1 MNATNTPQQTTPEIM
16 LAEIFCVQVPPNLP
30 QQVRQRLF
38 TLAARDNADKV
49 IGHPEVI
56 ALLESIGAIVPQKS
70 SSTSS
75 DSLQCF
81 GVLWAKDHAVCRR
94 CEVNSTC
101 HALAASY
108 GLDTIKISPRLLGA
122 KITRMPKMF
131 PTVEPADTRPEM
143 ANDMPHYL
151 VYPTSDRDLE
161 LLEWLNAMLRPVMW
175 HGEIHYNIK
184 GTAHYPI
191 SVGKPN
197 GLMEVRFCS
206 PSPDMQRILCRVK
219 KSAAPCRPVWTLP
232 EDATFDKA
240 VSMINA
246 HITKLLEHHESTT

>member
-1 MNATNTPQQTTPEIM
+1 MNATNAPQQATPESI
-16 LAEIFCVQVPPNLP
+16 LAEIFCVQMPPNLP
-30 QQVRQRLF
+30 LQIKQRLF

-56 ALLESIGAIVPQKS
+56 ALLESVGAIVPQKS
-70 SSTSS
+70 ST
-75 DSLQCF
+75 DNLQCF
-81 GVLWAKDHAVCRR
+81 GVLWAKDHAICRR

-131 PTVEPADTRPEM
+131 PTVEPADTRPET
-143 ANDMPHYL
+143 AQDMPHYM

-161 LLEWLNAMLRPVMW
+161 LLEWLNATLRPVIW

-184 GTAHYPI
+184 GTSHYPI

-206 PSPDMQRILCRVK
+206 PPADLQRVLY
-219 KSAAPCRPVWTLP
+219 KSRKSSAPSRPVWLLP

-246 HITKLLEHHESTT
+246 HIAKLLEHDESTT